1 MEDTDIIEIFNM
13 VKQNPSKSSFT
24 IKDVVLFKLLPRGKT
39 KLRVPYIPQ
48 TLIKDILFTHHD
60 HPLAGHFGVERTW
73 RNIKNKYY
81 WPNMNDSIEN
91 YIRSCSKCS
100 KFNIQRRKAPGLL
113 QPIDL
118 PSEVFQVLGLD
129 WWGPAP
135 VSSDEYKY
143 VLVITDRL
151 SGYVIAKASSNNT
164 AQTTAQ
170 ILMENVI
177 LVHGAPDKIITDQG
191 QHFNNELIA
200 AMSALIGSKHVFST
214 PYHPQTNG
222 QTERFNATFATQLS
236 KYCDEDKSNWDLY
249 LPSILAFARIPRNP
263 FDRPQT
269 EFKFSRPNDYW
280 TELQRFK
287 AIANK
292 MTRSNIQYQQTLTKQ
307 RYDRNRSSPV
317 YNIDDL
323 VWLKILIGRSK
334 LDERYRGPYRIT
346 DKITAVNYMLD
357 DGDGA
362 FMAHVN
368 NLLPVYERLV

>member
-1 MEDTDIIEIFNM
+1 
-13 VKQNPSKSSFT
+13 
-24 IKDVVLFKLLPRGKT
+24 
-39 KLRVPYIPQ
+39 
-48 TLIKDILFTHHD
+48 
-60 HPLAGHFGVERTW
+60 
-73 RNIKNKYY
+73 
-81 WPNMNDSIEN
+81 IEN

-113 QPIDL
+113 QPIDP

-135 VSSDEYKY
+135 VLSNEYKY
-143 VLVITDRL
+143 ILVITDRL
-151 SGYVIAKASSNNT
+151 SGYVIAKASPNNT

-214 PYHPQTNG
+214 PYHLQTNG
-222 QTERFNATFATQLS
+222 QIERFNATFATQLS
-236 KYCDEDKSNWDLY
+236 KYCDEEKSNWDLY
-249 LPSILAFARIPRNP
+249 LPSIVYAYNHGQHRSTGFTPYQLVFARMPCNP
-263 FDRPQT
+263 FDRPHT
-269 EFKFSRPNDYW
+269 EFKFSRPNGYW

-292 MTRSNIQYQQTLTKQ
+292 MARSNIQYQQTLTKQ

-317 YNIDDL
+317 YNIGDL
-323 VWLKILIGRSK
+323 VWLKILIDRSK

-362 FMAHVN
+362 LVAHVN

>member
-1 MEDTDIIEIFNM
+1 
-13 VKQNPSKSSFT
+13 
-24 IKDVVLFKLLPRGKT
+24 
-39 KLRVPYIPQ
+39 
-48 TLIKDILFTHHD
+48 
-60 HPLAGHFGVERTW
+60 
-73 RNIKNKYY
+73 
-81 WPNMNDSIEN
+81 
-91 YIRSCSKCS
+91 
-100 KFNIQRRKAPGLL
+100 
-113 QPIDL
+113 
-118 PSEVFQVLGLD
+118 
-129 WWGPAP
+129 
-135 VSSDEYKY
+135 
-143 VLVITDRL
+143 
-151 SGYVIAKASSNNT
+151 
-164 AQTTAQ
+164 
-170 ILMENVI
+170 MENVI
-177 LVHGAPDKIITDQG
+177 LVHGAPGKIITDQG

-222 QTERFNATFATQLS
+222 QTERFNATFAAQLS

-249 LPSILAFARIPRNP
+249 LPFIVHAYNYGQHRSTSFTPYQLAFARMPRNP

-292 MTRSNIQYQQTLTKQ
+292 MARSNIQYQQTLTKQ

-317 YNIDDL
+317 YNIDDP

-346 DKITAVNYMLD
+346 GKITAVSYMLD